1 MRATQFRRGQAFV
14 FAVDHDSADGRMSH
28 LLAAEVQFIAE
39 LVVVEIATPTLTRP
53 RLASLYDVPLLTFD
67 EQS

>member
-28 LLAAEVQFIAE
+28 LLAAEVQFIA
-39 LVVVEIATPTLTRP
+39 TPTLTRP